1 MFHYQKL
8 LKHLMGFMHGT
19 DKQGLSR
26 STSVHGALVKKI
38 KRKNGLCIP
47 CSFMGNKNDQGPM
60 EIITLYEISLIFFLS
75 IPIHKH
81 AGICIQDHTLKKCVD
96 KMQKHL

>member
-1 MFHYQKL
+1 
-8 LKHLMGFMHGT
+8 MHGT

-26 STSVHGALVKKI
+26 SASVHGALVKKI

-60 EIITLYEISLIFFLS
+60 EIITLYEISLNFF
-75 IPIHKH
+75 KH
-81 AGICIQDHTLKKCVD
+81 TYPQACRYMYTRPHFKKYVD